1 MGREDKA
8 KVQVESKHS
17 VVHPISSQAT
27 KPSRGEM
34 VNIKDIE
41 EGGGC
46 VNTQTGSVGVAA
58 SQSNIVIVETE
69 DSLAKRGRA
78 VPQSSLNDE
87 SMKNVKGESMNV
99 KNVNSM
105 YAKEYEKSSMKSMS
119 GVQPEGRNKKVN
131 TSSKSPSLRSKENS
145 KPNLKHASFSSTY
158 STQRLREYFTALS
171 SSGGN
176 VGRGENTNITPI
188 KRKLL
193 IEKQVPNLV
202 ETFSIRVQEI
212 ASSESKQMGSPAKRQ
227 KVDFRG
233 QTPLQQ
239 TDNNQ

>member
-1 MGREDKA
+1 M
-8 KVQVESKHS
+8 
-17 VVHPISSQAT
+17 
-27 KPSRGEM
+27 
-34 VNIKDIE
+34 
-41 EGGGC
+41 
-46 VNTQTGSVGVAA
+46 
-58 SQSNIVIVETE
+58 
-69 DSLAKRGRA
+69 
-78 VPQSSLNDE
+78 PQSSLNDE

-131 TSSKSPSLRSKENS
+131 TSSKSPSLRLKENS
-145 KPNLKHASFSSTY
+145 KPSSKTSSFSSTY

-171 SSGGN
+171 SSGRN
-176 VGRGENTNITPI
+176 VGRGENSNITPI

-202 ETFSIRVQEI
+202 EAYSNRVHEI
-212 ASSESKQMGSPAKRQ
+212 ASSESEQMGSPAKRP

-233 QTPLQQ
+233 QTPLQPTANKQ
-239 TDNNQ
+239 